1 MKSAFLAVASGIS
14 WGRAR
19 LWRKTLQPLSAGGFT
34 LSPRQMV
41 YAAIIMTVVALLV
54 PQRTIDWQPYVF
66 WALSYSA
73 ILATAV
79 ARSLWLF
86 VLRKLPAGIASLSTL
101 AVPVCGVLFSWWLLG
116 EKPGSTE
123 TAGS

>member
-1 MKSAFLAVASGIS
+1 MPFWPWHPV
-14 WGRAR
+14 
-19 LWRKTLQPLSAGGFT
+19 SAGGERDCGEKLYSRYPQVDL
-34 LSPRQMV
+34 LSHHRQMV

-86 VLRKLPAGIASLSTL
+86 VLRKLPAGL
-101 AVPVCGVLFSWWLLG
+101 PV
-116 EKPGSTE
+116 
-123 TAGS
+123 